1 MIGRAD
7 IEGSKSHVAMN
18 AWRPQASYPCG
29 NFSDTSCLKLLKAK
43 RIVRPGISRPDTYWM
58 SRSSQLLSLY
68 STCGFCPHWA
78 DLWTPP
84 LLFWRCTAP
93 VKLPTW
99 QCLRHGVYRSL
110 WCHSIVYHRPP
121 SVIIATEREP
131 RRMNDTAARATNS
144 NEWRLS
150 VRWTRIRAYYQRN
163 DRSRTQNSI
172 LVPPNRISE
181 AAVRVVVS
189 HWRIATPTYTAPL
202 IPPYN
207 ARLES
212 SSTGSSFPASVS
224 KPVPLA
230 VVSLDSR

>member
-1 MIGRAD
+1 
-7 IEGSKSHVAMN
+7 
-18 AWRPQASYPCG
+18 
-29 NFSDTSCLKLLKAK
+29 
-43 RIVRPGISRPDTYWM
+43 M

-93 VKLPTW
+93 VKLRTW
-99 QCLRHGVYRSL
+99 QCLRRGVYRSL
-110 WCHSIVYHRPP
+110 GCHTSYIG
-121 SVIIATEREP
+121 REP
-131 RRMNDTAARATNS
+131 KTGTSVVLRQHSTRTTQATDNCA
-144 NEWRLS
+144 WRLS
-150 VRWTRIRAYYQRN
+150 VRWTRIRAYYRGQRLTA
-163 DRSRTQNSI
+163 DAQNSI
-172 LVPPNRISE
+172 LVPPNRISK

-189 HWRIATPTYTAPL
+189 HFWHPKVSPTYAAPL

>member
-121 SVIIATEREP
+121 GVIVTTEREP
-131 RRMNDTAARATNS
+131 RRTNDTTASTTNS
-144 NEWRLS
+144 NERRLS
-150 VRWTRIRAYYQRN
+150 IRWTRIRAYYKRN

-181 AAVRVVVS
+181 AVIRVVVS
-189 HWRIATPTYTAPL
+189 HWRWFLNSHLCCTSYTASQCQTRVKL
-202 IPPYN
+202 N
-207 ARLES
+207 RVF
-212 SSTGSSFPASVS
+212 FP
-224 KPVPLA
+224 
-230 VVSLDSR
+230 R